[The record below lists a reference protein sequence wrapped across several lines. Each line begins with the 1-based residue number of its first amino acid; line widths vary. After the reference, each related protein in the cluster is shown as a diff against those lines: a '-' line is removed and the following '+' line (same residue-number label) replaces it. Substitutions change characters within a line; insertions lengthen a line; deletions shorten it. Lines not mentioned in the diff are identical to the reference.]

1 MNDRAQGQKVLEI
14 RFPFTGEVVGTVPKA
29 TVADVR
35 KAFEEARAYKPTLTR
50 YERATILQ
58 KAAALLRERV
68 AQASDLITRESG
80 LSNEVIRNFAGRVPT
95 LGVCLGHQCIGH
107 TFGGEVVVNRQP
119 KRLVAAPA
127 TRAEELEKN
136 LTETHEPSKHA
147 AHEDLYV
154 AIRDAFNAAAR
165 KLQDYAQRQRG
176 TVKSHIFEPPSY
188 PTAAQSENR

>member
-1 MNDRAQGQKVLEI
+1 MSLAEHFHAIEAQIIGGKPMKMMVPLKITFRNMARSKAIEDSIRDKAQKLTSFYSHIMSCRVIVEAPH
-14 RFPFTGEVVGTVPKA
+14 RHHHKGKAYVVRIDITV
-29 TVADVR
+29 R
-35 KAFEEARAYKPTLTR
+35 
-50 YERATILQ
+50 
-58 KAAALLRERV
+58 
-68 AQASDLITRESG
+68 
-80 LSNEVIRNFAGRVPT
+80 
-95 LGVCLGHQCIGH
+95 
-107 TFGGEVVVNRQP
+107 GGEVVVNRQP

-176 TVKSHIFEPPSY
+176 TVKSHISEPPSY

>member
-1 MNDRAQGQKVLEI
+1 
-14 RFPFTGEVVGTVPKA
+14 
-29 TVADVR
+29 
-35 KAFEEARAYKPTLTR
+35 
-50 YERATILQ
+50 
-58 KAAALLRERV
+58 
-68 AQASDLITRESG
+68 
-80 LSNEVIRNFAGRVPT
+80 
-95 LGVCLGHQCIGH
+95 
-107 TFGGEVVVNRQP
+107 VNRQP

-176 TVKSHIFEPPSY
+176 TVKSHIPEPPSY
-188 PTAAQSENR
+188 PTAAQSENQ